1 MIQIEKN
8 FASAIIGYGTACV
21 TEAVI
26 AGRSSIVLSREI
38 PNRKIKQIADMGDP
52 IIISFSDASAIRQF
66 IQSLENLEK
75 SCVNNEKL
83 L

>member
-8 FASAIIGYGTACV
+8 FASAIIGYGTTCV

-38 PNRKIKQIADMGDP
+38 PTRKIKRIADMEDP

-66 IQSLENLEK
+66 IQSLENIEK
-75 SCVNNEKL
+75 TCVNNDKL